1 MQRTGFKKIVFS
13 FSPVFIALLHLPFVF
28 AINRPLNIDQL
39 NEHLTSLPT
48 GVSTTL
54 NSPRPD
60 PASPYSAYGRL
71 NLEKLGLSRDAFDYA
86 IKGFNKLQEAGKLN
100 NSGIITI
107 IDFSRSSSLK
117 RFFILDLNRF
127 ELLCNTYVSHGS
139 NSGMEYA
146 RHFSNTPESNQ
157 SSLGFYQTGGTYTG
171 KHGYSLKLFGMEKG
185 FNDNAESRAIVMHA
199 APYVNEEL
207 ARSRGYIGR
216 SWGCPAI
223 PLQLHKKIIEE
234 IKGGTCLFIYSP
246 DNNYLLHSPVIN
258 G

>member
-1 MQRTGFKKIVFS
+1 MLRTRLKKIVFS
-13 FSPVFIALLHLPFVF
+13 FSPVFIFLLHLPFVF
-28 AINRPLNIDQL
+28 AINRPLHIDQFTG
-39 NEHLTSLPT
+39 HLTGLPIK
-48 GVSTTL
+48 VSTTL
-54 NSPRPD
+54 SSPKPD
-60 PASPYSAYGRL
+60 RASPALVYERL
-71 NLEKLGLSRDAFDYA
+71 NLDKLGLSRDAFEYA
-86 IKGFNKLQEAGKLN
+86 ITGFNKLQEAGKIN
-100 NSGIITI
+100 KSGIITI

-117 RFFILDLNRF
+117 RFFILDLKRF

-146 RHFSNTPESNQ
+146 RHFSNTPESNE

-171 KHGYSLKLFGMEKG
+171 KNGFSLKLFGLEKG
-185 FNDNAESRAIVMHA
+185 FNDNAERRAIVLHA

-216 SWGCPAI
+216 SWGCPAV

-246 DNNYLLHSPVIN
+246 DHNYLLHSPVIN